1 MTTTKKLTKREQRI
15 EDQKSQDFISAIE
28 AIAKSK
34 GLDIFEVQEALQE
47 AFEKTFRNKFDLEA
61 NLETNIDITE
71 GKMEM
76 FNLKNVVQTVDDI
89 YGEISVDDPEVKFQK
104 LSVGDV
110 YKEPVI
116 ISELSRSSAQQIK
129 LLLIQKTKETEKQK
143 IFEKF
148 MEKKQDLIRT
158 KVRKYERSHAILEY
172 EGTSLYMPSTE
183 MNANET
189 LKIDEIIK
197 VYIVNIE
204 KMSKDS
210 QFVVSRKHPFL
221 VKRIMEEEIQDIQDG
236 IVEIVAVSREAGVK
250 TKVIVKSNTP
260 EVDPVGSCIG
270 VRGSIIKGI
279 IEQISGERI
288 DVIAY
293 SEDPISQIA
302 NCLAPAVVKSVMI
315 KENIIELEED
325 RWYTNEEGEEI
336 KSKTYK
342 EATVIVPDDQN
353 LIAIGKRGV
362 NAKLTARIMR
372 TKIDI
377 KTVSEALSEGIEFEE
392 NVITTEQYNKKR
404 SDLPLETIELDIKQ
418 EHEFEDEEEY
428 SNLSEMKEFDKYDEF
443 PKAKPKD
450 LPLQT
455 EDGDVEVEDHD
466 EEPIEIFDKEELIE
480 LDSEEEMDSYADI
493 DDEYEDYE

>member
-1 MTTTKKLTKREQRI
+1 MTTIKKLTKREQRI
-15 EDQKSQDFISAIE
+15 EDQKSRDFISAIE
-28 AIAKSK
+28 SIAESK
-34 GLDIFEVQEALQE
+34 GLDISEVQEALQE

-61 NLETNIDITE
+61 NLETNIDIKE
-71 GKMEM
+71 GKIEM
-76 FNLKNVVQTVDDI
+76 FNLKTVVETVEDD
-89 YGEISVDDPEVKFQK
+89 YGEISVDDPEAKFQK
-104 LSVGDV
+104 LSVGDT
-110 YKEPVI
+110 YKEPVV

-183 MNANET
+183 MNPNET

-221 VKRIMEEEIQDIQDG
+221 VKRIMEEEIRDIEDG
-236 IVEIVAVSREAGVK
+236 IVEIMSVAREAGIK
-250 TKVIVKSNTP
+250 TKVIVRSNTP

-270 VRGSIIKGI
+270 VRGTIIKGI

-293 SEDPISQIA
+293 TEDPIAQIA

-315 KENIIELEED
+315 TEKIFELDED
-325 RWYTNEEGEEI
+325 RWYTDEDGEVV
-336 KSKTYK
+336 KSKKYK
-342 EATVIVPDDQN
+342 QATVVVPDDQN

-362 NAKLTARIMR
+362 NAKLTARITR

-377 KTVSEALSEGIEFEE
+377 KTVSEALAEGIEFED
-392 NVITTEQYNKKR
+392 NVITSEQHSKKR

-418 EHEFEDEEEY
+418 DHEFDQEEY
-428 SNLSEMKEFDKYDEF
+428 SNLSEMEEFDKYDEF
-443 PKAKPKD
+443 PKAKPQD
-450 LPLQT
+450 APLIT
-455 EDGDVEVEDHD
+455 EDE
-466 EEPIEIFDKEELIE
+466 EEPIDIFDKEELIE
-480 LDSEEEMDSYADI
+480 LESEEDMDSYADI

>member
-1 MTTTKKLTKREQRI
+1 MTTTKKLTKKEQRI

-28 AIAKSK
+28 SIAKSK
-34 GLDIFEVQEALQE
+34 GLDISEVQDALKE

-61 NLETNIDITE
+61 NLETNIDIKE
-71 GKMEM
+71 GKIEM
-76 FNLKNVVQTVDDI
+76 FNLKTVVETIEDD
-89 YGEISVDDPEVKFQK
+89 YGEISINDPEVKFQE
-104 LSVGDV
+104 LSVGDT
-110 YKEPVI
+110 YKEPVVV
-116 ISELSRSSAQQIK
+116 SEISRSSAQQIK

-183 MNANET
+183 MNPNET

-221 VKRIMEEEIQDIQDG
+221 VKRIMEEEIRDIEDG
-236 IVEIVAVSREAGVK
+236 IVEIVSVAREAGIK

-293 SEDPISQIA
+293 TEDPIAQIA
-302 NCLAPAVVKSVMI
+302 NCLAPAVIKSVMI
-315 KENIIELEED
+315 TEKIFELDED
-325 RWYTNEEGEEI
+325 RWYTDEDGEVV
-336 KSKTYK
+336 KSKKYK
-342 EATVIVPDDQN
+342 QATVVVPDDQN

-362 NAKLTARIMR
+362 NAKLTARITR

-377 KTVSEALSEGIEFEE
+377 KTIAEATAEGIEFEE
-392 NVITTEQYNKKR
+392 NVVSSEQHNKKR
-404 SDLPLETIELDIKQ
+404 SDLPVETIELDIKQ
-418 EHEFEDEEEY
+418 DHEFDDQEEY
-428 SNLSEMKEFDKYDEF
+428 LNLSEMKEFDKYDEF

-450 LPLQT
+450 LPIQT
-455 EDGDVEVEDHD
+455 EEDD
-466 EEPIEIFDKEELIE
+466 EPIDIFDKEELIE
-480 LDSEEEMDSYADI
+480 LESEEEMDSYADI

>member
-1 MTTTKKLTKREQRI
+1 MTTIKKLTKREQRI
-15 EDQKSQDFISAIE
+15 EDQKSEDFISAIE
-28 AIAKSK
+28 QIAKSK
-34 GLDIFEVQEALQE
+34 GLDISEVQEALQE

-61 NLETNIDITE
+61 NLETNIDIE
-71 GKMEM
+71 NGKMEM
-76 FNLKNVVQTVDDI
+76 FNLKNVVQEVDDV
-89 YGEISVDDPEVKFQK
+89 YGEISVDDAEVKFQE

-110 YKEPVI
+110 YKEPVV

-129 LLLIQKTKETEKQK
+129 LLLIQKTKESEKQK

-148 MEKKQDLIRT
+148 MEKKQDLITT

-172 EGTSLYMPSTE
+172 GTVSLFMPSTE
-183 MNANET
+183 MNPNET

-197 VYIVNIE
+197 VYIVNMD
-204 KMSKDS
+204 KMSRDTDPI
-210 QFVVSRKHPFL
+210 VSRKHPFL
-221 VKRIMEEEIQDIQDG
+221 VKRIMEEEIRDIEDG
-236 IVEIVAVSREAGVK
+236 VVEIVSVSREAGVK

-293 SEDPISQIA
+293 SEDPIAQIV
-302 NCLAPAVVKSVMI
+302 NCLAPATVKSVMI
-315 KENIIELEED
+315 EEKIIQLEED
-325 RWYTNEEGEEI
+325 RQYTNDDGELVTFKKYNQAI
-336 KSKTYK
+336 
-342 EATVIVPDDQN
+342 VVVPDDQN

-377 KTVSEALSEGIEFEE
+377 KTVTEALAEGIEFEE
-392 NVITTEQYNKKR
+392 NVISSEQHNKKR
-404 SDLPLETIELDIKQ
+404 SDLPVETIELDIKQ
-418 EHEFEDEEEY
+418 DHEFAQEEY
-428 SNLSEMKEFDKYDEF
+428 ANLSEMKEFDKYDEF
-443 PKAKPKD
+443 PKEKAKD
-450 LPLQT
+450 LSLELEN
-455 EDGDVEVEDHD
+455 EDEDIEV
-466 EEPIEIFDKEELIE
+466 FDKEELIE
-480 LDSEEEMDSYADI
+480 LQSEEEMDSYADI

>member
-15 EDQKSQDFISAIE
+15 EDQKSEDFILAIE
-28 AIAKSK
+28 QIAKSK
-34 GLDIFEVQEALQE
+34 GLDTSEVQEALQE

-61 NLETNIDITE
+61 NLETNIDIKE

-76 FNLKNVVQTVDDI
+76 FNLKNVVQEVDDI
-89 YGEISVDDPEVKFQK
+89 YGEISIDDPEVKFQK

-110 YKEPVI
+110 YKEPVV

-143 IFEKF
+143 IFDKF

-172 EGTSLYMPSTE
+172 EGASLYMPSTE
-183 MNANET
+183 MNPNET

-204 KMSKDS
+204 KMSRDS

-221 VKRIMEEEIQDIQDG
+221 VKRIMEKEIRDIEYG
-236 IVEIVAVSREAGVK
+236 TVEIVAVSREAGVK

-260 EVDPVGSCIG
+260 EVDPVGACIG

-293 SEDPISQIA
+293 SEDPITQIA
-302 NCLAPAVVKSVMI
+302 NCLAPATVKSVMI
-315 KENIIELEED
+315 TEKIIELEED
-325 RWYTNEEGEEI
+325 RQYDNEDGERVTF
-336 KSKTYK
+336 KKYNQ
-342 EATVIVPDDQN
+342 ATVIVPDDQN

-362 NAKLTARIMR
+362 NAKLTARIVR

-377 KTVSEALSEGIEFEE
+377 KTVSEALAEGIEFEE
-392 NVITTEQYNKKR
+392 NVISSEQHNKKR
-404 SDLPLETIELDIKQ
+404 SELPVETIELDIKQ
-418 EHEFEDEEEY
+418 DHEFDQEEY
-428 SNLSEMKEFDKYDEF
+428 SNLSEMEEFDKYDEF
-443 PKAKPKD
+443 PKDKTKD
-450 LPLQT
+450 LLVST
-455 EDGDVEVEDHD
+455 KADDDD
-466 EEPIEIFDKEELIE
+466 EPIDLFDKEELIE
-480 LDSEEEMDSYADI
+480 LESEEDMDSYADI
-493 DDEYEDYE
+493 DNEYEDYE